1 MEGTAATPVIL
12 LVEDNLDDVLL
23 TRRAFRKAGLVAEL
37 QVCGHGE
44 QAVETL
50 ARQLSEESPRGM
62 PALVL
67 LDWKLPR
74 LSGREVLAW
83 IREQPRLDTLPV
95 VVLSSSS
102 LQEDIDAA
110 YAAGANS
117 YLEKPVAFENLTA
130 LLERL
135 HLYWLRTNVT
145 RAQGSR

>member
-1 MEGTAATPVIL
+1 MGESASAPRIL
-12 LVEDNLDDVLL
+12 LVEDNFDDVLL
-23 TRRAFRKAGLVAEL
+23 RRRALRKAELAAEL
-37 QVCGHGE
+37 QVSGDGAE
-44 QAVETL
+44 AVETL
-50 ARQLSEESPRGM
+50 ARHLAEDAPPGL

-67 LDWKLPR
+67 LAWKLPR
-74 LSGREVLAW
+74 LGGREVLAW

-117 YLEKPVAFENLTA
+117 YLEKPVAFDSLIG